1 MIRCA
6 SCGTE
11 SPDGCRFCPGCG
23 SPLGD
28 GTAPTAAAPTVT
40 TPAPAPPAAPLPA
53 AVASDER
60 RVVTI
65 VFTDLA
71 GFTSRSETL
80 DPEDARALLVPY
92 YAVLEE
98 EISGHGGVVE
108 RHIGDGIMALF
119 GAPIAHEDDPERAIR
134 AALRISGRIPALGLD
149 LHARTGINTGE
160 ILYRSEGQGREDAV
174 TGDAANTAARL
185 QGLVPVDGV
194 VVGESTWRATSRA
207 FEYRELPAATVKG
220 KAEPIRVFQPAAPQ
234 SRLGIDLSRTTGT
247 PFVGMDTLKAALSAL
262 LASLWVEV
270 DVHVPYTAG
279 ELLARIRGAGNPY
292 DGGVASAAGR

>member
-1 MIRCA
+1 
-6 SCGTE
+6 
-11 SPDGCRFCPGCG
+11 
-23 SPLGD
+23 
-28 GTAPTAAAPTVT
+28 
-40 TPAPAPPAAPLPA
+40 
-53 AVASDER
+53 
-60 RVVTI
+60 
-65 VFTDLA
+65 
-71 GFTSRSETL
+71 
-80 DPEDARALLVPY
+80 
-92 YAVLEE
+92 
-98 EISGHGGVVE
+98 
-108 RHIGDGIMALF
+108 MALF

-149 LHARTGINTGE
+149 LHARIGINTGE

-185 QGLVPVDGV
+185 QGLAPVDGV

-220 KAEPIRVFQPAAPQ
+220 KAEPIRVFQPTAPQ
-234 SRLGIDLSRTTGT
+234 SRLGIDLSRTTDT

-279 ELLARIRGAGNPY
+279 ELLARIRERGTVELEYLARDVRVTGRVAPVLAIELERVAGIWAESLGEANLT
-292 DGGVASAAGR
+292 ATS